1 MSVRDLMAAVA
12 VFCIGYFFAISGC
25 YLAFTVVAWREL
37 TAHRRRRR
45 YAAAEDAFASPLTPG
60 VSVIVPAFNEQAG
73 IVESVRSLLA
83 LRYPRHEVI
92 VVNDGSHDATLSVLR
107 EAFDLVPIRMA
118 FRHGLPTEPIRGAY
132 VSRDNRDLWVLDKHN
147 GGKADAINAGVNAA
161 RHPYIC
167 VVDADALLDPDALL
181 RVAQP
186 LVEDPDRVIATGGI
200 VRIANG
206 CEVDHGRVVDVRLP
220 RSRVVAMQALEYFRA
235 FLVGRVGWTRM
246 NALLIISGAFGLFDR
261 RLVEAVGGWSRDTV
275 GEDVELVVR
284 LHRYLRERDEDYR
297 ILFVPDPVCWTEAP
311 ESLRM
316 LQHQR
321 RRWHRGLGETLWRHR
336 RVLGNPRYGTLGLV
350 AFPYFVFFELLGPV
364 IQVLGLPVAIG
375 WWLLG
380 GLSTTFLLAYLS
392 VALLVGILL
401 SLSALALEELNYSR
415 HPRAR
420 DVARLACYSLI
431 DNLGYRQLND
441 FWRILALGDVLRGH
455 RAWGEQRRRGFSTA
469 QNPIDR

>member
-1 MSVRDLMAAVA
+1 
-12 VFCIGYFFAISGC
+12 
-25 YLAFTVVAWREL
+25 
-37 TAHRRRRR
+37 
-45 YAAAEDAFASPLTPG
+45 
-60 VSVIVPAFNEQAG
+60 
-73 IVESVRSLLA
+73 
-83 LRYPRHEVI
+83 
-92 VVNDGSHDATLSVLR
+92 
-107 EAFDLVPIRMA
+107 
-118 FRHGLPTEPIRGAY
+118 
-132 VSRDNRDLWVLDKHN
+132 
-147 GGKADAINAGVNAA
+147 
-161 RHPYIC
+161 
-167 VVDADALLDPDALL
+167 
-181 RVAQP
+181 
-186 LVEDPDRVIATGGI
+186 
-200 VRIANG
+200 
-206 CEVDHGRVVDVRLP
+206 
-220 RSRVVAMQALEYFRA
+220 MQALEYFRA

-455 RAWGEQRRRGFSTA
+455 RAWGEQNRRGFSTA